1 MKELLRTTDPVLI
14 SAIEATLDA
23 AGINCAVFDGNMSIL
38 EGSVGALP
46 RRVMVDESVW
56 AAAKTVLREAGLTFD
71 E

>member
-14 SAIEATLDA
+14 TAIEATLSA

-46 RRVMVDESVW
+46 RRIMVDDN
-56 AAAKTVLREAGLTFD
+56 ALARARTVLRQAEIIAD